1 MGQAP
6 LSVWR
11 SWMVRLP
18 PKYFASERRII
29 DLAEHKN
36 PTVKGV
42 LRSPAR
48 WLETRDS
55 RCVAT
60 RQSASCRNTYG
71 TSSAERAVIVGG
83 PPAALCTPRAKYYV
97 VLYSLISSL
106 ATSLNFQC
114 LCLRTSAAANAARAT
129 LHRAMRSR
137 RRAGGRRC
145 PIEGRA
151 SLGGVVG
158 YTQCAAREK
167 MRLSPHNRLVC
178 TLGAR

>member
-18 PKYFASERRII
+18 PKYFASERKII
-29 DLAEHKN
+29 DLAEDKN

-97 VLYSLISSL
+97 VLYSLISSV
-106 ATSLNFQC
+106 ATTFNGQCYVSAHFCRCKCSLHAC
-114 LCLRTSAAANAARAT
+114 G
-129 LHRAMRSR
+129 R
-137 RRAGGRRC
+137 RRVGGFRC
-145 PIEGRA
+145 PNERRA
-151 SLGGVVG
+151 SSGGGIGCV
-158 YTQCAAREK
+158 
-167 MRLSPHNRLVC
+167 
-178 TLGAR
+178 

>member
-18 PKYFASERRII
+18 PKYFASERKII
-29 DLAEHKN
+29 DLAEDKN

-71 TSSAERAVIVGG
+71 TSSAERAAIVGG

-97 VLYSLISSL
+97 VLYSLISSV
-106 ATSLNFQC
+106 ATTFNGQC
-114 LCLRTSAAANAARAT
+114 YMCLRTSAAANAHCMRA
-129 LHRAMRSR
+129 A
-137 RRAGGRRC
+137 
-145 PIEGRA
+145 
-151 SLGGVVG
+151 VVG
-158 YTQCAAREK
+158 
-167 MRLSPHNRLVC
+167 LVGS
-178 TLGAR
+178 GARMSDALRQGVALDVYRPS